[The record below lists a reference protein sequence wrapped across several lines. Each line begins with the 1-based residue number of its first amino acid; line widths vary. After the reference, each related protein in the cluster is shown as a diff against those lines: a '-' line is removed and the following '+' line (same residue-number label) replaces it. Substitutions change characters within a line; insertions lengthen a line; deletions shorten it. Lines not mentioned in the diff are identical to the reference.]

1 MSKAGGRGRP
11 ASTKKTAEI
20 SVVMPVHNALPYLD
34 EAVESILKQSF
45 GNFEF
50 VILDDASTD
59 GSAERLRSWAA
70 RDPRIRLVEMKE
82 NLGPVLSSDQVA
94 RAARAP
100 LVARMDA
107 DDLSHPERLALQYEV
122 LRQHPEVGVVGCLSD
137 MVDASGRKIRDS
149 EPWRLARS
157 SVMVPFAHGAMMYR
171 RALFDSV
178 GGYRPGCEYW
188 EDQDLIVR
196 MAEKSGVMVIPRTL
210 FTVRQSATSTR
221 VASEQDRLER
231 AIDRMYGCIARMKGG
246 EALGAATAGEG
257 ETAGKLDPRVFIS
270 IGSPALW
277 AGQRPK
283 LFRRFL
289 KRAKL
294 KPDLT
299 TASAFAWTAWA
310 SLSPATLRGAL
321 RMLASIRNRSASA
334 SLRTDAPI
342 AWTPATGRA
351 AAALAD
357 RKAAR

>member
-1 MSKAGGRGRP
+1 
-11 ASTKKTAEI
+11 
-20 SVVMPVHNALPYLD
+20 MPVYNALPYLD

-45 GNFEF
+45 QNFEF

-59 GSAERLRSWAA
+59 GSTERLREWAES
-70 RDPRIRLVEMKE
+70 DPRIRLVEMKE
-82 NLGPVLSSDQVA
+82 NLGPVSSSDRVA
-94 RAARAP
+94 RSASAP

-107 DDLSHPERLALQYEV
+107 DDLSHPERLSRQYEV
-122 LRQHPEVGVVGCLSD
+122 LREHPDVGVVGCLCD
-137 MVDASGRKIRDS
+137 LVDASGRKIRDS

-171 RALFDSV
+171 RALFDAV
-178 GGYRPGCEYW
+178 GGYRPECEYW

-196 MAEKSGVMVIPRTL
+196 MAEKSGVLVIPRTL

-231 AIDRMYGCIARMKGG
+231 AVDRMYSCIAPMKSGATAREG
-246 EALGAATAGEG
+246 EAAS
-257 ETAGKLDPRVFIS
+257 KLDPRVFIS
-270 IGSPALW
+270 VGSPALW
-277 AGQRPK
+277 AGGRPR

-294 KPDLT
+294 KPDFT
-299 TASAFAWTAWA
+299 TASALAWTAWA
-310 SLSPATLRGAL
+310 SLSPASLRGVL
-321 RMLASIRNRSASA
+321 RMLASIRNRAASA
-334 SLRTDAPI
+334 SLQTEGPI

-351 AAALAD
+351 LRTT